1 MSVFNVVIGKN
12 MVKLSLITI
21 GSLSSTL
28 GLRTELALITGD
40 ITTATWLAIL
50 WVFVIIGVL
59 AYYKAEQDVE
69 LDQLRTFREHRR
81 MLGLVNTGNTLEK
94 PDNPI
99 LLNESGSKS

>member
-1 MSVFNVVIGKN
+1 MSAFNVLMGKN
-12 MVKLSLITI
+12 VIKLTLITVAA
-21 GSLSSTL
+21 LSSTL
-28 GLRTELALITGD
+28 GLRTELTIILGD
-40 ITTATWLAIL
+40 VATATWLAII

-59 AYYKAEQDVE
+59 AYYKAEQDTE

-99 LLNESGSKS
+99 LLNETGSKL